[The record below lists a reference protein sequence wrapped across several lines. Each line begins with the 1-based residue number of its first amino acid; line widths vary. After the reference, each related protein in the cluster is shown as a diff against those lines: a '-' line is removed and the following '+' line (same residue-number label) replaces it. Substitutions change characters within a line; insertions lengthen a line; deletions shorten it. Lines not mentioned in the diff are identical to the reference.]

1 MVSPVSVATVSIWGK
16 DIGAVSWDKS
26 ANRGFFEYLPDYRA
40 SGVSID
46 PLHLPVS
53 PGSNGP
59 SSNPAGIFGGSTRR
73 EDWDTWRGL
82 PTALAD
88 SLPDD
93 FGNAL
98 IDAWLARENLQK
110 ADFDPVRRLLYTG
123 SRGMG
128 ALEYRP
134 ALREGLGETHAL
146 ELDSLVRL
154 AGEVVSQ
161 RSGFEAR
168 LAGNDS
174 DKTALQSLLQVG
186 TSAGGAR
193 PKAVIAMDDEGHIR
207 SGQVGAP
214 PGYGYWL
221 LKFDVAKPGHLGAST
236 SFGRIEYGYALMAK
250 AAGIDMTECRLLEEN
265 GRAHFMTRRFD
276 RVVPET
282 TAHVRAKPGG
292 VGVAL
297 EAPPVEK
304 RHVLSLCALARAD
317 FRLPGLYSYEEALAL
332 MRTLKLPRQDAI
344 EFFRRMVFNVLA
356 RNQDDHTRNTAFL
369 MDQTGT
375 WHLSPAYDV
384 TFAYRADS
392 PWVATHQMTIHGKRD
407 GFVLN
412 DLRAV
417 GRRIGGFDPDPVIR
431 EVGEAVHRWPE
442 FAREAG
448 VAPDMAKFIGD
459 LHRVF

>member
-1 MVSPVSVATVSIWGK
+1 MVSHVSVATVALWGK
-16 DIGAVSWDKS
+16 DIGAVSWDKA
-26 ANRGFFEYLPDYRA
+26 ANRGFFEYLPHYH
-40 SGVSID
+40 GVSID

-53 PGSNGP
+53 SASNGP
-59 SSNPAGIFGGSTRR
+59 SSSPVGIFGGSTRR
-73 EDWDTWRGL
+73 EDWDTWKGL
-82 PTALAD
+82 PSALAD

-161 RSGFEAR
+161 RSSFEAR
-168 LAGNDS
+168 LGGDDT
-174 DKTALQSLLQVG
+174 DKAALQSLLQVG

-193 PKAVIAMDDEGHIR
+193 PKAVIAMDDHGHIR

-214 PGYGYWL
+214 KGYGYWL
-221 LKFDVAKPGHLGAST
+221 LKFDVAEPGHLGAST
-236 SFGRIEYGYALMAK
+236 SFGRIEYGYARMAK

-276 RVVPET
+276 RVVP
-282 TAHVRAKPGG
+282 TASSPRQDGSGA
-292 VGVAL
+292 
-297 EAPPVEK
+297 VESVLK

-332 MRTLKLPRQDAI
+332 MRTLKLPREDAI

-369 MDQTGT
+369 MDPSGA
-375 WHLSPAYDV
+375 WRLSPAYDL

-407 GFVLN
+407 GFVLD

-417 GRRIGGFDPDPVIR
+417 GRTIGGFDPDPVIQ
-431 EVGEAVHRWPE
+431 EVGEAVRRWPE
-442 FAREAG
+442 FAGEAG
-448 VAPDMAKFIGD
+448 VTPSVIQTIAQA
-459 LHRVF
+459 HRILPTS